1 MDPSNKVP
9 LALSRESAPDPYRG
23 TPLGVQAAWWPNRM
37 TIRRLILA
45 ATVALVAA
53 CATGD
58 KPADEKPSGR
68 EQRLVEARAMVI
80 GVDQKHRL
88 LALEADDGGR
98 MVLPVA
104 EEFRDFERARV
115 GDQVVVTYTE
125 AIAWQVKPADK
136 GAPGLSARETLSNPK
151 PGEAPGG
158 AIERALTITATITA
172 FDVTRGT
179 VTLTGPQGRSQT
191 LKAHN
196 PADLERIRVGD
207 LVDITY
213 SEALAV
219 GVRPEA
225 RK

>member
-1 MDPSNKVP
+1 MTARFIILVAS
-9 LALSRESAPDPYRG
+9 LAL
-23 TPLGVQAAWWPNRM
+23 
-37 TIRRLILA
+37 
-45 ATVALVAA
+45 LVG
-53 CATGD
+53 CASGG

-68 EQRLVEARAMVI
+68 EQRLVEVRAVVI

-88 LALEADDGGR
+88 LALEGDDGGR

-115 GDQVVVTYTE
+115 GDQVVVSYTE

-136 GAPGLSARETLSNPK
+136 GAPGVSTRETLSNPGL
-151 PGEAPGG
+151 GEAPGG

-172 FDVTRGT
+172 LDMARGT

-191 LKAHN
+191 FKVHR
-196 PADLERIRVGD
+196 PADLEKLRVGD

-213 SEALAV
+213 SEALAI
-219 GVRPEA
+219 GVRPEV
-225 RK
+225 KN

>member
-1 MDPSNKVP
+1 MTARFSILVAS
-9 LALSRESAPDPYRG
+9 LAL
-23 TPLGVQAAWWPNRM
+23 
-37 TIRRLILA
+37 LA
-45 ATVALVAA
+45 G
-53 CATGD
+53 CASSG

-68 EQRLVEARAMVI
+68 EQRLVELRAVVI

-88 LALEADDGGR
+88 LALESDDGGR

-115 GDQVVVTYTE
+115 GDQVVVSYTE
-125 AIAWQVKPADK
+125 AIAWQVKPADN
-136 GAPGLSARETLSNPK
+136 GAPGVSTRETLSNPR

-172 FDVTRGT
+172 LDVARGT

-191 LKAHN
+191 FKVHR
-196 PADLERIRVGD
+196 PADLEKLRVGD

-219 GVRPEA
+219 GVRPEV
-225 RK
+225 KK